1 MPKAMDFFFLS
12 PISPPFFS
20 IPLAPAPSGMLYYP
34 QRAYAA
40 SDRPQ
45 GERKDGTMRRVKCE
59 DCGKVYDFDVDDFCP
74 RCGAFAFPKGDRIG
88 ADGTVIRVEG
98 ISESNHKGS
107 FLHEEYH
114 AENRHRKAT
123 GLDRGADR
131 SRGLHWAPAQ
141 SGAKK
146 GLSWAP
152 GSSGPRPNTA
162 RPASQTRKSAAA
174 PEEEIRK
181 VIGWLVGIIVLLS
194 FLFQFLDVMT
204 GPGW

>member
-1 MPKAMDFFFLS
+1 
-12 PISPPFFS
+12 
-20 IPLAPAPSGMLYYP
+20 
-34 QRAYAA
+34 
-40 SDRPQ
+40 
-45 GERKDGTMRRVKCE
+45 MRRVKCE

-131 SRGLHWAPAQ
+131 SRGLHWAPTQ
-141 SGAKK
+141 SSGKK

-152 GSSGPRPNTA
+152 GPSSPNA
-162 RPASQTRKSAAA
+162 PRPASQARKSADT
-174 PEEEIRK
+174 PEAEIKK

>member
-1 MPKAMDFFFLS
+1 
-12 PISPPFFS
+12 
-20 IPLAPAPSGMLYYP
+20 
-34 QRAYAA
+34 
-40 SDRPQ
+40 
-45 GERKDGTMRRVKCE
+45 MRRVKCE
-59 DCGKVYDFDVDDFCP
+59 DCGKVYDFDTDDFCP

-131 SRGLHWAPAQ
+131 SRGLHWAPTQ
-141 SGAKK
+141 NGGKK

-152 GSSGPRPNTA
+152 GPSSPTA
-162 RPASQTRKSAAA
+162 PRPASQARKSADT
-174 PEEEIRK
+174 PEAEIKK
-181 VIGWLVGIIVLLS
+181 VIGWLVGIFVLGS
-194 FLFQFLDVMT
+194 FFLQFLDILGNAGWSGRQNT
-204 GPGW
+204 PGSAAPGGVFGKGEPNSQRKTRRFRADYPYLKQGRSAA

>member
-12 PISPPFFS
+12 PISPPFFP

-59 DCGKVYDFDVDDFCP
+59 DCGKVYDFDTDDFCP

-88 ADGTVIRVEG
+88 ADGSVVRVEG

-131 SRGLHWAPAQ
+131 SRGLHWAPTPSAGKRAGVSSPVSSASRPTAQ
-141 SGAKK
+141 SRN
-146 GLSWAP
+146 S
-152 GSSGPRPNTA
+152 
-162 RPASQTRKSAAA
+162 AA
-174 PEEEIRK
+174 PEAEIRK
-181 VIGWLVGIIVLLS
+181 VIGWLVGIIILGS
-194 FLFQFLDVMT
+194 FFLEFLDIMRNL
-204 GPGW
+204 G

>member
-1 MPKAMDFFFLS
+1 M
-12 PISPPFFS
+12 
-20 IPLAPAPSGMLYYP
+20 
-34 QRAYAA
+34 
-40 SDRPQ
+40 
-45 GERKDGTMRRVKCE
+45 
-59 DCGKVYDFDVDDFCP
+59 
-74 RCGAFAFPKGDRIG
+74 
-88 ADGTVIRVEG
+88 EG

-174 PEEEIRK
+174 PEEEIKK